1 MKLKLNFSMRILLIT
16 FIPIIGISLFLTILN
31 IKGLSKTSD
40 KLLEEELRNTGMTI
54 LQNYESSNT
63 DNYEYKND
71 IFSKGDIKISEE
83 FNYIDKLKEK
93 TGLYVTIFYND
104 TRVITNIMKEN
115 GERFIGTKADPKVID
130 AVIKNGEM
138 FYTSNISINGIECA
152 ANYIPIK
159 QPYGGQVIGMV
170 FVGKDRTIVDSD
182 MSKLN
187 TISFICQI
195 VIILILSVLSSISIR
210 QMVKVMKYSTNN
222 LIKVKDGDLSIKIDE
237 KMLKR
242 TDEIGDVI
250 RGTDNL
256 IQSLRDIL
264 NNIIITSKT
273 LEAFSSNFNE
283 SAENISGSMA
293 NINAAVGEIA
303 NGATS
308 QANETQNASSQIFD
322 IGNAIDL
329 TKNHV
334 ELLDSSSKKMREYN
348 DNANYT
354 LNELSEISN
363 KTKESVGIV
372 KSQTDLTNSSAL
384 EIRTATELIADIADQ
399 TNLLSLNASIEAAR
413 AGEAGKGFAVVAE
426 EIRKLADQSQN
437 SAKVIADIVEK
448 LIKNSNTSVSTM
460 NDVETIINEQN
471 NKLDSTKKIFK
482 FVNDEII
489 GVRNVTVKISE
500 EIANLNN
507 LKNSLLNS
515 IESLAAIAEEN
526 AASTE
531 ETSASMTELSQAI
544 DKTSGEAEQFVLL
557 SEELVKSISKFK
569 L

>member
-31 IKGLSKTSD
+31 IKGLNQTSD
-40 KLLEEELRNTGMTI
+40 KQLEEELRNTGMTI

-130 AVIKNGEM
+130 AVLKNGEM

-159 QPYGGQVIGMV
+159 QPNGGQVIGMV

-195 VIILILSVLSSISIR
+195 VIILILSVLASISIR
-210 QMVKVMKYSTNN
+210 HMVKVMRYSTNN
-222 LIKVKDGDLSIKIDE
+222 LIKVKDGDLSIRFDE

-322 IGNAIDL
+322 IGNAIDV

>member
-159 QPYGGQVIGMV
+159 QPNGGQVIGMV

-195 VIILILSVLSSISIR
+195 VIILILSLLASISIR

-322 IGNAIDL
+322 IGNAIDV

-363 KTKESVGIV
+363 ETKESVGIV

>member
-83 FNYIDKLKEK
+83 LNYIDKLKEK

-159 QPYGGQVIGMV
+159 QPNGGQVIGMV

-195 VIILILSVLSSISIR
+195 VIILILSLLASISIR

-322 IGNAIDL
+322 IGNAIDV

>member
-31 IKGLSKTSD
+31 IKGLNQTSD
-40 KLLEEELRNTGMTI
+40 KQLEEELRNTGMTI

-130 AVIKNGEM
+130 AVLKNGEM

-159 QPYGGQVIGMV
+159 QPNGGQVVGMV

-195 VIILILSVLSSISIR
+195 VIILILSVLASISIR
-210 QMVKVMKYSTNN
+210 HMVKVMRYSTNN
-222 LIKVKDGDLSIKIDE
+222 LIKVKDGDLSIRFDE

-322 IGNAIDL
+322 IGNAIDV

>member
-1 MKLKLNFSMRILLIT
+1 
-16 FIPIIGISLFLTILN
+16 
-31 IKGLSKTSD
+31 
-40 KLLEEELRNTGMTI
+40 MTI

-130 AVIKNGEM
+130 AVLKNGEM

-159 QPYGGQVIGMV
+159 QPNGGQVVGMV

-195 VIILILSVLSSISIR
+195 VIILILSVLASISIR
-210 QMVKVMKYSTNN
+210 HMVKVMRYSTNN
-222 LIKVKDGDLSIKIDE
+222 LIKVKDGDLSIRFDE

-322 IGNAIDL
+322 IGNAIDV

>member
-83 FNYIDKLKEK
+83 FNYIDKLREK

-159 QPYGGQVIGMV
+159 QPNGGQVIGMV

-195 VIILILSVLSSISIR
+195 VIILILSLLASISIR

-322 IGNAIDL
+322 IGNAIDV

>member
-159 QPYGGQVIGMV
+159 QPNGGQVIGMV

-195 VIILILSVLSSISIR
+195 VIILILSLLASISIR

-222 LIKVKDGDLSIKIDE
+222 LIKVKDGDLSIRFDE

-322 IGNAIDL
+322 IGNAIDV

>member
-31 IKGLSKTSD
+31 IKGLNQTSD
-40 KLLEEELRNTGMTI
+40 KQLEEELRNTGMTI

-130 AVIKNGEM
+130 AVLKNGEM

-159 QPYGGQVIGMV
+159 QPNGGQVVGMV

-195 VIILILSVLSSISIR
+195 VIILILSVLASISIR
-210 QMVKVMKYSTNN
+210 HMVKVMRYSTNN
-222 LIKVKDGDLSIKIDE
+222 LIKVKDGDLSIRFDE

-322 IGNAIDL
+322 IGNAIDV

-557 SEELVKSISKFK
+557 SEELAKSISKFK

>member
-159 QPYGGQVIGMV
+159 QPNGGQVIGMV

>member
-31 IKGLSKTSD
+31 IKGLNQTSD
-40 KLLEEELRNTGMTI
+40 KQLEEELRNTGMTI

-115 GERFIGTKADPKVID
+115 GERFIGTKADQKVID

-195 VIILILSVLSSISIR
+195 VIILILSLLASISIR

-322 IGNAIDL
+322 IGNAIDV

>member
-31 IKGLSKTSD
+31 IKGLNQTSD
-40 KLLEEELRNTGMTI
+40 KQLEEELRNTGMTI

-130 AVIKNGEM
+130 AVLKNGEM

-159 QPYGGQVIGMV
+159 QPNGGQVVGMV

-195 VIILILSVLSSISIR
+195 VIILILSVLASIYIR
-210 QMVKVMKYSTNN
+210 HMVKVMRYSTNN
-222 LIKVKDGDLSIKIDE
+222 LIKVKDGDLSIRFDE

-322 IGNAIDL
+322 IGNAIDV

>member
-159 QPYGGQVIGMV
+159 QPNGGQVIGMV

-322 IGNAIDL
+322 IGNAIDV